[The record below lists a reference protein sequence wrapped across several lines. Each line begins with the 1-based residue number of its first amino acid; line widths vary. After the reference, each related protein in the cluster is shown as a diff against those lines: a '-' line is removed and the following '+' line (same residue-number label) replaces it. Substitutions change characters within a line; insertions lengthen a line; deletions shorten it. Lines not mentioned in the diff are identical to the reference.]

1 MKQRIY
7 EMPEKTF
14 ENREKQRSYYIPY
27 DTKEKA
33 LLGKRELSA
42 YYKLLNGVW
51 AFKYFECDND
61 CPENI
66 NDVEFTDQ
74 IKVPS

>member
-7 EMPEKTF
+7 EMPDKTY

-33 LLGKRELSA
+33 LAGKRELSA
-42 YYKLLNGVW
+42 YYKLLNG
-51 AFKYFECDND
+51 
-61 CPENI
+61 
-66 NDVEFTDQ
+66 EFDE
-74 IKVPS
+74 